1 MHEGGFGI
9 HKSTEGATEFS
20 NPAGK
25 IISTGPDTRSRG
37 NFLALFDAHAD
48 SGIRITPK
56 TAQSQ
61 WLGEKM
67 DDDMAI
73 QVMLQL
79 Q

>member
-1 MHEGGFGI
+1 LSLIDTHAHCGI
-9 HKSTEGATEFS
+9 H
-20 NPAGK
+20 
-25 IISTGPDTRSRG
+25 
-37 NFLALFDAHAD
+37 
-48 SGIRITPK
+48 ITPK

-61 WLGEKM
+61 WLGETM

>member
-1 MHEGGFGI
+1 LSLFEQHNQSGI
-9 HKSTEGATEFS
+9 H
-20 NPAGK
+20 
-25 IISTGPDTRSRG
+25 
-37 NFLALFDAHAD
+37 
-48 SGIRITPK
+48 ITPK

-61 WLGEKM
+61 WLGETM